1 MNQTTA
7 PAPGTSSA
15 ASRSSGKNQRESALD
30 TPQAQEALEFLTS
43 IVGSACQFKASDI
56 HIRAG
61 HQIMMRLDGRIR
73 QVKGSPKMDNE
84 MIERLIFPLMS
95 KYHLGLFRDNNQVD
109 LALSDNDGNR
119 TRVNMFR
126 QLGNLAVVMRVIE
139 SNIPAPDQLGLPPQV
154 ESITKM
160 RNGLVIFSG
169 ATGSG
174 KSTSM
179 AALLNEINKDRYEHI
194 LTIEDPVEY
203 MFTENRCVISQ
214 RQVGIDVPDFALA
227 MKAALREDPDV
238 ILMGEM
244 RDPETIEIALTA
256 AETGHLVFSTLHAPT
271 SADAIN
277 RMVSSFSG
285 DEQATSRAKLAH
297 NLRAIVTQRLLP
309 RKEGGGRTVACEVL
323 TVTPLAREL
332 IIDPMRIKEIKDLI
346 KGGDKVEG
354 MLHFDQH
361 LEQLVKADVISDEV
375 ALTNASSATD
385 LALKLKGF

>member
-1 MNQTTA
+1 MSTENKQL
-7 PAPGTSSA
+7 SA
-15 ASRSSGKNQRESALD
+15 KIQD
-30 TPQAQEALEFLTS
+30 TPQAKEALEFLTS
-43 IVGSACQFKASDI
+43 IVGSACKFKASDI

-73 QVKGSPKMDNE
+73 QVKGSPEMSDD

-95 KYHLGLFRDNNQVD
+95 KYHVELFREENQVD

-119 TRVNMFR
+119 VRVNMFR
-126 QLGNLAVVMRVIE
+126 QLGELAVVMRVIE
-139 SNIPAPDQLGLPPQV
+139 NHIPAPDQLGLPEQV
-154 ESITKM
+154 NSIAKM
-160 RNGLVIFSG
+160 RQGLVVFSG

-179 AALLNEINKDRYEHI
+179 ASLLNEINKERYQHI

-203 MFTENRCVISQ
+203 MFTEQRSVISQ
-214 RQVGIDVPDFALA
+214 RQIGIDVPSFALA

-244 RDPETIEIALTA
+244 RDPESIDIALTA
-256 AETGHLVFSTLHAPT
+256 AETGHLVFSTLHAPN
-271 SADAIN
+271 SADAIT
-277 RMVSSFSG
+277 RMVSSFVG
-285 DEQATSRAKLAH
+285 EEQATIRAKLAH

-309 RKEGGGRTVACEVL
+309 RKEGDGRTVACEVMS
-323 TVTPLAREL
+323 VTPLAREL
-332 IIDPMRIKEIKDLI
+332 MVEPGRIKEIKDLI
-346 KGGDKVEG
+346 KSGDKVEG

-361 LEQLVKADVISDEV
+361 LEDLVKEDIISDEV

>member
-1 MNQTTA
+1 MSLQTQRL
-7 PAPGTSSA
+7 SA
-15 ASRSSGKNQRESALD
+15 QIED
-30 TPQAQEALEFLTS
+30 TPQAREALEFLTS
-43 IVGSACQFKASDI
+43 IVSSACKFKASDI
-56 HIRAG
+56 HIRSG

-73 QVKGSPKMDNE
+73 QVKGSPEMSDD
-84 MIERLIFPLMS
+84 MIERMVFPLMA
-95 KYHLGLFRDNNQVD
+95 KYHLDLFRENNQVD
-109 LALSDNDGNR
+109 LALSDNEGNR
-119 TRVNMFR
+119 VRVNLFR
-126 QLGNLAVVMRVIE
+126 QLGVLALVMRVIE
-139 SNIPAPDQLGLPPQV
+139 SKIPAPDELGLPPQV
-154 ESITKM
+154 QTISKM
-160 RNGLVIFSG
+160 RQGLVIFSG

-179 AALLNEINKDRYEHI
+179 ASLLNEINKERYQHI

-203 MFTENRCVISQ
+203 IFTEERSLISQ
-214 RQVGIDVPDFALA
+214 RQVGIDVPNFALA

-244 RDPETIEIALTA
+244 RDPESIDIALTA

-271 SADAIN
+271 SADAIT
-277 RMVSSFSG
+277 RMVSSFVG
-285 DEQATSRAKLAH
+285 EEQATIRAKLAH

-309 RKEGGGRTVACEVL
+309 RKEGGGRTVACEVM

-332 IIDPMRIKEIKDLI
+332 MIDPARIKEVKDLI
-346 KGGDKVEG
+346 KSGDKVEG

-361 LEQLVKADVISDEV
+361 LEELVKNDTISDEI

>member
-1 MNQTTA
+1 MAKSKPSIVQQL
-7 PAPGTSSA
+7 P
-15 ASRSSGKNQRESALD
+15 D
-30 TPQAQEALEFLTS
+30 TPQVKEALEFLTS

-56 HIRAG
+56 HIRSG

-73 QVKGSPKMDNE
+73 QVKGSPQMSNE
-84 MIERLIFPLMS
+84 MIERLIYPLMS
-95 KYHLGLFRDNNQVD
+95 KYYLNKFQEDSQVD
-109 LALSDNDGNR
+109 LSLSDNSANR
-119 TRVNMFR
+119 VRVNMFR
-126 QLGNLAVVMRVIE
+126 QMGQLAVVMRVIE
-139 SNIPAPDQLGLPPQV
+139 NNIPSPDDLGLPQQV
-154 ESITKM
+154 RIIAKM
-160 RNGLVIFSG
+160 RQGLVIFSG

-179 AALLNEINKDRYEHI
+179 ASLINEINRDRYQHI

-203 MFTENRCVISQ
+203 IFTEQRCVISQ

-256 AETGHLVFSTLHAPT
+256 AETGHLVFSTLHAPN
-271 SADAIN
+271 SADAIT

-285 DEQATSRAKLAH
+285 EEQSTIRSKLAH

-309 RKEGGGRTVACEVL
+309 KKEGGGRTVACEVL
-323 TVTPLAREL
+323 SVTPLAREL
-332 IIDPMRIKEIKDLI
+332 IEAPQRIKEIKDLI
-346 KGGDKVEG
+346 KGGDKVDG
-354 MLHFDQH
+354 MLHFDEH
-361 LEQLVKADVISDEV
+361 LEQLVKGEVISDET
-375 ALTNASSATD
+375 ALTNASSSTD

>member
-1 MNQTTA
+1 MSNLSSNTA
-7 PAPGTSSA
+7 VDL
-15 ASRSSGKNQRESALD
+15 E
-30 TPQAQEALEFLTS
+30 TPQAIEALEFLTS
-43 IVGSACQFKASDI
+43 IVSSACQFKASDI
-56 HIRAG
+56 HIRSG

-73 QVKGSPKMDNE
+73 QVKGSPEMSNE

-95 KYHLGLFRDNNQVD
+95 KHHISLFKQDNQVD
-109 LALSDNDGNR
+109 LSLSDNASNR
-119 TRVNMFR
+119 VRVNMFR
-126 QLGNLAVVMRVIE
+126 QMGDMAVVMRVIE
-139 SNIPAPDQLGLPPQV
+139 SNIPSPSELGLPEQV
-154 ESITKM
+154 SNISNM

-179 AALLNEINKDRYEHI
+179 AALLNQINNDRYDHI

-203 MFTENRCVISQ
+203 IFTEKRCVISQ
-214 RQVGIDVPDFALA
+214 RQVGIDVPTFDLA

-244 RDPETIEIALTA
+244 RDPESIEIALTA

-285 DEQATSRAKLAH
+285 DEQATIRSKLAS
-297 NLRAIVTQRLLP
+297 NLRAVVTQRLLP
-309 RKEGGGRTVACEVL
+309 RKEGGGRAVACEVL
-323 TVTPLAREL
+323 TVTALASEL
-332 IIDPMRIKEIKDLI
+332 IIDPARIKEIKDLI
-346 KGGDKVEG
+346 KGGDKVDG
-354 MLHFDQH
+354 MLHFDEH
-361 LEQLVKADVISDEV
+361 LNTLVKDGAITDEV
-375 ALTNASSATD
+375 ALNNASSPTD

>member
-1 MNQTTA
+1 MTQTIV
-7 PAPGTSSA
+7 SA
-15 ASRSSGKNQRESALD
+15 VPHESD
-30 TPQAQEALEFLTS
+30 TPQVREAREFLTS
-43 IVGSACQFKASDI
+43 IVSSACQFKASDI

-73 QVKGSPKMDNE
+73 QVKGSPEMSDE
-84 MIERLIFPLMS
+84 MIERLIYPLMS
-95 KYHLGLFRDNNQVD
+95 KYYLMLFKENNQVD

-119 TRVNMFR
+119 VRVNMFR
-126 QLGNLAVVMRVIE
+126 QLGHLAVVMRVIE
-139 SNIPAPDQLGLPPQV
+139 SYIPTPEELGLPEQV
-154 ESITKM
+154 KTIAKM
-160 RNGLVIFSG
+160 RQGLVIFSG

-179 AALLNEINKDRYEHI
+179 ASLLNEINDERYQHI

-203 MFTENRCVISQ
+203 VFTEKRCVISQ
-214 RQVGIDVPDFALA
+214 RQIGIDVPDFAHA
-227 MKAALREDPDV
+227 MRAALREDPDV

-244 RDPETIEIALTA
+244 RDPESIEIALTA

-271 SADAIN
+271 SADAIT
-277 RMVSSFSG
+277 RMVSSFKG
-285 DEQATSRAKLAH
+285 EEQATIRAKLAH

-309 RKEGGGRTVACEVL
+309 KLEGTGRTVACEVF

-346 KGGDKVEG
+346 KGGDTVEG
-354 MLHFDQH
+354 MLHFDEH
-361 LEQLVKADVISDEV
+361 LERMVKDELISDEV
-375 ALTNASSATD
+375 ALNNATSATD

>member
-1 MNQTTA
+1 MAEVKTKKKAEEDN
-7 PAPGTSSA
+7 
-15 ASRSSGKNQRESALD
+15 
-30 TPQAQEALEFLTS
+30 PQLKEALEFLTS
-43 IVGSACQFKASDI
+43 IVSSACQFKASDI

-73 QVKGSPKMDNE
+73 QVKGSPVMSNE
-84 MIERLIFPLMS
+84 MIQRLIYPMMS
-95 KYHLGLFRDNNQVD
+95 DYHVELFEKEKQVD
-109 LALSDNDGNR
+109 LSLSDNQGNR
-119 TRVNMFR
+119 VRVNMFT
-126 QLGNLAVVMRVIE
+126 QLENMAIVMRVIE
-139 SNIPAPDQLGLPPQV
+139 SVIPDPDALGLPEQV
-154 ESITKM
+154 QNIAKM
-160 RNGLVIFSG
+160 RQGLVIFSG

-179 AALLNEINKDRYEHI
+179 ASLLNRINHNRYDHI

-203 MFTENRCVISQ
+203 IFTEKRCVISQ
-214 RQVGIDVPDFALA
+214 RQVGIDVPTFDLA

-244 RDPETIEIALTA
+244 RDPESIEIALTA

-285 DEQATSRAKLAH
+285 DEQATIRSKLAS
-297 NLRAIVTQRLLP
+297 NLRAVVTQRLLP

-323 TVTPLAREL
+323 TVTALASEL
-332 IIDPMRIKEIKDLI
+332 IIDPARIKEIKDLI
-346 KGGDKVEG
+346 KGGDKVDG
-354 MLHFDQH
+354 MMHFDEH
-361 LEQLVKADVISDEV
+361 LNMLVQDDVITDDV
-375 ALTNASSATD
+375 ALDNASSPTD

>member
-1 MNQTTA
+1 MVTSKANISDT
-7 PAPGTSSA
+7 PA
-15 ASRSSGKNQRESALD
+15 D
-30 TPQAQEALEFLTS
+30 TPQVKEALDFLTS

-56 HIRAG
+56 HIRGG

-73 QVKGSPKMDNE
+73 QVKGSPLMSDD

-95 KYHLGLFRDNNQVD
+95 KYYLNMFKEENQVD
-109 LALSDNDGNR
+109 LSLSDNDGNR
-119 TRVNMFR
+119 VRVNMFR
-126 QLGNLAVVMRVIE
+126 QMGAMAVVMRVIE
-139 SNIPAPDQLGLPPQV
+139 NKIPSPEELGLPPQV
-154 ESITKM
+154 RNIIKM
-160 RNGLVIFSG
+160 RQGLVIFSG

-179 AALLNEINKDRYEHI
+179 ASLLNEINKDRYQHI

-203 MFTENRCVISQ
+203 IFTEQRCVISQ
-214 RQVGIDVPDFALA
+214 RQVGIDVPTFALA

-256 AETGHLVFSTLHAPT
+256 AETGHLVFSTLHAPN
-271 SADAIN
+271 SADAIT
-277 RMVSSFSG
+277 RMVSSFDG
-285 DEQATSRAKLAH
+285 DEQSTIRAKLAH

-309 RKEGGGRTVACEVL
+309 KKDSGGRAVACEVL
-323 TVTPLAREL
+323 SVTGLAQEL
-332 IIDPMRIKEIKDLI
+332 IVEPQRIKELKDLI

-354 MLHFDQH
+354 MLHFDEH
-361 LEQLVKADVISDEV
+361 LQQLVRDDVISEDI
-375 ALTNASSATD
+375 ALSNASSATD

>member
-1 MNQTTA
+1 MSSTN
-7 PAPGTSSA
+7 TSPSM
-15 ASRSSGKNQRESALD
+15 SPTEKVQE
-30 TPQAQEALEFLTS
+30 TPQTKEALEFLTS
-43 IVGSACQFKASDI
+43 IVSSACQFKASDI

-73 QVKGSPKMDNE
+73 QVKGSPTMDNE

-95 KYHLGLFRDNNQVD
+95 KYHLTLFKDNNQVD

-139 SNIPAPDQLGLPPQV
+139 NNIPDPEALGLPEQV

-160 RNGLVIFSG
+160 RQGLVIFSG

-179 AALLNEINKDRYEHI
+179 AALLNEINKERYEHI

-203 MFTENRCVISQ
+203 LFTENRCVISQ
-214 RQVGIDVPDFALA
+214 RQVGIDVPDFAMA
-227 MKAALREDPDV
+227 MKGALREDPDV

-244 RDPETIEIALTA
+244 RDPESIEIALTA

-285 DEQATSRAKLAH
+285 DEQATIRAKLAH
-297 NLRAIVTQRLLP
+297 NLRSIVTQRLLP
-309 RKEGGGRTVACEVL
+309 KKEGSGRTVACEVL

-332 IIDPMRIKEIKDLI
+332 IVDPMRIKEIKDLI

-361 LEQLVKADVISDEV
+361 LEQLVKDDMITEEI
-375 ALTNASSATD
+375 ALSNASSATD

>member
-1 MNQTTA
+1 MSDLSSKTA
-7 PAPGTSSA
+7 IV
-15 ASRSSGKNQRESALD
+15 LD
-30 TPQAQEALEFLTS
+30 TPQAIEALEFLTS

-61 HQIMMRLDGRIR
+61 HHIMMRLDGRIR
-73 QVKGSPKMDNE
+73 QVKGSPEMSNE
-84 MIERLIFPLMS
+84 MIERLIVPLMS
-95 KYHLGLFRDNNQVD
+95 EHHADLFRQENQVD
-109 LALSDNDGNR
+109 LSLSDNNANR
-119 TRVNMFR
+119 VRVNMFR
-126 QLGNLAVVMRVIE
+126 QMGDMAVVMRVID
-139 SNIPAPDQLGLPPQV
+139 SNIPTPSELGLPDQV
-154 ESITKM
+154 ASISNM
-160 RNGLVIFSG
+160 RQGLVIFSG

-179 AALLNEINKDRYEHI
+179 AALLNQINNDRYDHI

-203 MFTENRCVISQ
+203 IFTEKRCVISQ
-214 RQVGIDVPDFALA
+214 RQVGIDVPTFDLA

-244 RDPETIEIALTA
+244 RDPESIEIALTA

-285 DEQATSRAKLAH
+285 DEQATIRSKLAS

-309 RKEGGGRTVACEVL
+309 KKESSGRTVACEVL
-323 TVTPLAREL
+323 TVTALASEL
-332 IIDPMRIKEIKDLI
+332 IIDPNRIKEIKDLI
-346 KGGDKVEG
+346 KGGDKVDG
-354 MLHFDQH
+354 MLHFDEH
-361 LEQLVKADVISDEV
+361 LNTLVKDGVITEEV
-375 ALTNASSATD
+375 ALNNASSPTD

>member
-1 MNQTTA
+1 MSKA
-7 PAPGTSSA
+7 KSA
-15 ASRSSGKNQRESALD
+15 IAMQLPD
-30 TPQAQEALEFLTS
+30 TPQVKEAMEFLTS

-56 HIRAG
+56 HIRSG

-73 QVKGSPKMDNE
+73 QVKGSPQMSDE

-95 KYHLGLFRDNNQVD
+95 KHHLGLFKEDNQVD
-109 LALSDNDGNR
+109 LSLSDSDGNR
-119 TRVNMFR
+119 VRVNMFR
-126 QLGNLAVVMRVIE
+126 QLGHLAVVMRVIE
-139 SNIPAPDQLGLPPQV
+139 NVIPEPDALGLPQQV
-154 ESITKM
+154 RNIAKM
-160 RNGLVIFSG
+160 RQGLVIFSG

-179 AALLNEINKDRYEHI
+179 ASLLNVINNERYQHI

-203 MFTENRCVISQ
+203 VFTEQRCVISQ

-244 RDPETIEIALTA
+244 RDPESIEIALTA
-256 AETGHLVFSTLHAPT
+256 AETGHLVFSTLHAPN
-271 SADAIN
+271 SADAIT
-277 RMVSSFSG
+277 RMVSSFAG
-285 DEQATSRAKLAH
+285 EEQATIRAKLAH

-309 RKEGGGRTVACEVL
+309 RKEGTGRTVACEVL

-332 IIDPMRIKEIKDLI
+332 IVEPMRIKEIKDLI

-354 MLHFDQH
+354 MLHFDEH
-361 LEQLVKADVISDEV
+361 LLTLVRDDVISDEI

>member
-1 MNQTTA
+1 MSDALSKTA
-7 PAPGTSSA
+7 VSH
-15 ASRSSGKNQRESALD
+15 D
-30 TPQAQEALEFLTS
+30 TPQAIEAMEFLTS
-43 IVGSACQFKASDI
+43 IVSSACQFKASDI
-56 HIRAG
+56 HIRSG

-73 QVKGSPKMDNE
+73 QVKGSPEMTDE

-95 KYHLGLFRDNNQVD
+95 KYHIGLFKEENQVD
-109 LALSDNDGNR
+109 LSLSDNKGNR
-119 TRVNMFR
+119 VRVNMFR

-139 SNIPAPDQLGLPPQV
+139 SVIPSPETLGLPEQV
-154 ESITKM
+154 INISNM
-160 RNGLVIFSG
+160 RQGLVIFSG

-179 AALLNEINKDRYEHI
+179 ASLLNKINHERYDHI

-203 MFTENRCVISQ
+203 IFTEKRCVISQ
-214 RQVGIDVPDFALA
+214 RQVGIDVPTFDLA

-244 RDPETIEIALTA
+244 RDPESIEIALTA

-285 DEQATSRAKLAH
+285 DEQATIRSKLAS
-297 NLRAIVTQRLLP
+297 NLRAVVTQRLLP
-309 RKEGGGRTVACEVL
+309 KKESGGRTVACEVF
-323 TVTPLAREL
+323 TVTALASEL
-332 IIDPMRIKEIKDLI
+332 IIDPARIKEIKDLI
-346 KGGDKVEG
+346 KGGDKVDG
-354 MLHFDQH
+354 MLHFDEH
-361 LEQLVKADVISDEV
+361 LNILVKDGVITDEV
-375 ALTNASSATD
+375 ALNNASSPTD

>member
-1 MNQTTA
+1 MAKSKPSIIQQLA
-7 PAPGTSSA
+7 
-15 ASRSSGKNQRESALD
+15 D
-30 TPQAQEALEFLTS
+30 TPQVKEALEFLTS

-56 HIRAG
+56 HIRSG

-73 QVKGSPKMDNE
+73 QVKGSPQMSDE

-95 KYHLGLFRDNNQVD
+95 KYYLNKFQQDNQVD
-109 LALSDNDGNR
+109 LSLSDNSANR
-119 TRVNMFR
+119 VRVNLFR
-126 QLGNLAVVMRVIE
+126 QMGQLAVVMRVIE
-139 SNIPAPDQLGLPPQV
+139 KHIPSPDELGLPQQV
-154 ESITKM
+154 RIISKM
-160 RNGLVIFSG
+160 RQGLVIFSG

-179 AALLNEINKDRYEHI
+179 ASLINEINKDRYQHI

-203 MFTENRCVISQ
+203 IFTEERCVISQ
-214 RQVGIDVPDFALA
+214 RQIGTDVPDFRLA

-244 RDPETIEIALTA
+244 RDPESIEIALTA
-256 AETGHLVFSTLHAPT
+256 AETGHLVFSTLHAPN
-271 SADAIN
+271 SADAIT
-277 RMVSSFSG
+277 RMVSSFNG
-285 DEQATSRAKLAH
+285 EEQSTIRSKLAH

-309 RKEGGGRTVACEVL
+309 KKEGGGRTVACEVL
-323 TVTPLAREL
+323 TVTPFAREL
-332 IIDPMRIKEIKDLI
+332 IQEPQRIKEIKDLI

-361 LEQLVKADVISDEV
+361 LEQLVKEEVISDEV

>member
-1 MNQTTA
+1 MAKSKPSIIQQLA
-7 PAPGTSSA
+7 
-15 ASRSSGKNQRESALD
+15 D
-30 TPQAQEALEFLTS
+30 TPQVKEALEFLTS

-56 HIRAG
+56 HIRSG

-73 QVKGSPKMDNE
+73 QVKGSPQMSDE

-95 KYHLGLFRDNNQVD
+95 KYYLNKFQQDNQVD
-109 LALSDNDGNR
+109 LSLSDNSANR
-119 TRVNMFR
+119 VRVNLFR
-126 QLGNLAVVMRVIE
+126 QMGQLAVVMRVIE
-139 SNIPAPDQLGLPPQV
+139 KHIPSPDELGLPQQV
-154 ESITKM
+154 RIISKM
-160 RNGLVIFSG
+160 RQGLVIFSG

-179 AALLNEINKDRYEHI
+179 ASLINEINKDRYQHI

-203 MFTENRCVISQ
+203 IFTEERCVISQ
-214 RQVGIDVPDFALA
+214 RQIGTDVPDFRLA

-244 RDPETIEIALTA
+244 RDPESIEIALTA
-256 AETGHLVFSTLHAPT
+256 AETGHLVFSTLHAPN
-271 SADAIN
+271 SADAIT

-285 DEQATSRAKLAH
+285 EEQSTIRSKLAH

-309 RKEGGGRTVACEVL
+309 KKEGGGRTVACEVL
-323 TVTPLAREL
+323 TVTPFAREL
-332 IIDPMRIKEIKDLI
+332 IQEPQRIKEIKDLI

-361 LEQLVKADVISDEV
+361 LEQLVKEEVISDEV

>member
-1 MNQTTA
+1 MTDKTA
-7 PAPGTSSA
+7 RNTYV
-15 ASRSSGKNQRESALD
+15 NLE
-30 TPQAQEALEFLTS
+30 TPQAVEALEFLTN

-61 HQIMMRLDGRIR
+61 HNIMMRLDGRIR
-73 QVKGSPKMDNE
+73 QVKGSPDMSDE

-95 KYHLGLFRDNNQVD
+95 KYHLGLFHDNNQVD
-109 LALSDNDGNR
+109 LSLSDNEGNR
-119 TRVNMFR
+119 VRVNMFR
-126 QLGNLAVVMRVIE
+126 QLGHLAVVMRVIE
-139 SNIPAPDQLGLPPQV
+139 RHIPKPDDLGLPDQV
-154 ESITKM
+154 MTITKM
-160 RNGLVIFSG
+160 RQGLIIFSG

-179 AALLNEINKDRYEHI
+179 ASLLDEINRERYQHI

-203 MFTENRCVISQ
+203 IFTEQRSVISQ
-214 RQVGIDVPDFALA
+214 RQIGIDVPDFAHA
-227 MKAALREDPDV
+227 MRAALREDPDV

-244 RDPETIEIALTA
+244 RDPESMEIALNA

-271 SADAIN
+271 SSDAIT
-277 RMVSSFSG
+277 RMVSSFKG
-285 DEQATSRAKLAH
+285 EEQATIRAKLAH
-297 NLRAIVTQRLLP
+297 NLRVIVTQRLLP
-309 RKEGGGRTVACEVL
+309 RAEGAGRCVACEVL

-332 IIDPMRIKEIKDLI
+332 IVDPLRIKEVKDLI

-354 MLHFDQH
+354 MLHFDEH
-361 LEQLVKADVISDEV
+361 LEQLVRDEVITEEV

>member
-1 MNQTTA
+1 MVQPTVTA
-7 PAPGTSSA
+7 VLPE
-15 ASRSSGKNQRESALD
+15 KD
-30 TPQAQEALEFLTS
+30 TPQIREAKEFLTS
-43 IVGSACQFKASDI
+43 IVSSACQFKASDI

-73 QVKGSPKMDNE
+73 QVKGSPEMSDE

-95 KYHLGLFRDNNQVD
+95 KYHLHLFKEYSQVD

-119 TRVNMFR
+119 VRVNMFR
-126 QLGNLAVVMRVIE
+126 QLGHLAVVMRVIE
-139 SNIPAPDQLGLPPQV
+139 SHIPKPSDLGLPPQV
-154 ESITKM
+154 ETIAKM
-160 RNGLVIFSG
+160 RQGLVIFSG

-179 AALLNEINKDRYEHI
+179 ASLLNEINAERYEHI

-203 MFTENRCVISQ
+203 VFTEKRCVISQ
-214 RQVGIDVPDFALA
+214 RQIGIDVPDFAHA
-227 MKAALREDPDV
+227 MRAALREDPDV

-244 RDPETIEIALTA
+244 RDPESMEIALNA
-256 AETGHLVFSTLHAPT
+256 AETGHLVFTTLHAPT
-271 SADAIN
+271 SSDAIT
-277 RMVSSFSG
+277 RMVSSFKG
-285 DEQATSRAKLAH
+285 EEQATIRAKLAH

-309 RKEGGGRTVACEVL
+309 KLEGSGRTVACEVF

-332 IIDPMRIKEIKDLI
+332 IVDPLRIKEVKDLI

-354 MLHFDQH
+354 MLHFDEH
-361 LEQLVKADVISDEV
+361 LEQMVKGELISDQV
-375 ALTNASSATD
+375 ALANATSATD